1 MVGEN
6 AANQRAAS
14 VSLVDGLAGDSITAV
29 SLVDGLVRSAAEALF
44 QTYGVKLEP
53 DGTPLS
59 RTLKNT
65 QLLGVIGFSSRDL
78 SGALLMALPRALVER
93 TLPAPDANPGDW
105 CGELTNQL
113 LGRLKNQ
120 LLKYQV
126 AVNLSLPVV
135 VCGEGM
141 SLPASTRK
149 ITRYCSY
156 ACDGLI
162 MCIRIEMELGPS
174 LELVRK
180 VAEPEHEAVDEGELL
195 LF

>member
-1 MVGEN
+1 MGEN
-6 AANQRAAS
+6 AASQGAGAI
-14 VSLVDGLAGDSITAV
+14 SLVDGLAGDSITAV
-29 SLVDGLVRSAAEALF
+29 SLIDGLVRNATEALF
-44 QTYGVKLEP
+44 ATYGARLDP

-59 RTLKNT
+59 RTLKKT

-78 SGALLMALPRALVER
+78 SGALLMAMPRALVER
-93 TLPAPDANPGDW
+93 TLPTPDANPGDW
-105 CGELTNQL
+105 CGELANQL

-135 VCGEGM
+135 VSGEGM

-156 ACDGLI
+156 ACDGLV
-162 MCIRIEMELGPS
+162 MCIRVEMELGPK
-174 LELVRK
+174 LELVRHELT
-180 VAEPEHEAVDEGELL
+180 AEEEAVDEGELL

>member
-1 MVGEN
+1 MGEN
-6 AANQRAAS
+6 AANQGAGAI
-14 VSLVDGLAGDSITAV
+14 SLVDGLAGDSITAV
-29 SLVDGLVRSAAEALF
+29 SLIDGLVRNAAEALF
-44 QTYGVKLEP
+44 ATYGAKLEP

-59 RTLKNT
+59 RTLKKT

-78 SGALLMALPRALVER
+78 SGALLMAMPRALVER
-93 TLPAPDANPGDW
+93 TLPTPDANPGDW

-162 MCIRIEMELGPS
+162 MCIRVEMELGPR
-174 LELVRK
+174 LELVRHEPT
-180 VAEPEHEAVDEGELL
+180 AEETVDEGELL